1 MDAEEGVPHR
11 VELLRRA
18 RKRMGWCRFTDVTT
32 MRSPPRAV
40 LVIAMFLLAEACASQ
55 PGSGAVHGR
64 RAVAVACLI
73 SGDELRSTSA
83 TSLYE
88 ALVWIRPT
96 MLRPGL
102 YGELPTVVL
111 DGMATADAAAT
122 LRALQVME
130 VRLVRRLS
138 PAAARNRYGAIAKS
152 GSILEVVTRRSS
164 TDGPS
169 ESDSDCR

>member
-1 MDAEEGVPHR
+1 M
-11 VELLRRA
+11 LLIS
-18 RKRMGWCRFTDVTT
+18 G
-32 MRSPPRAV
+32 
-40 LVIAMFLLAEACASQ
+40 ACASQ

-73 SGDELRSTSA
+73 SGEELRSTSA
-83 TSLYE
+83 TSLYD

-96 MLRPGL
+96 MLRTGL

-111 DGMATADAAAT
+111 DGMATVDASLV

-130 VRLVRRLS
+130 VRSVRRLS

-152 GSILEVVTRRSS
+152 GSVLEVVTRRSS
-164 TDGPS
+164 SDEPN
-169 ESDSDCR
+169 ESDSGCR